1 VIPIALGIWGMV
13 DQYTKDRKTWVM
25 LFVTTIVMSIGLIL
39 FLNFSDSEVRERD
52 YFYSPAFYY
61 FAVYIGIGA
70 ASLLNELRGML
81 SRRGAR
87 PATAVYGF
95 AAVLVVLP
103 MFTLKTHYFSHDRS
117 NNYTCPAYARNMLV
131 GLEENSIL
139 FTNGDNDTFP
149 LWYIQE
155 VEGYRTDVKVVNL
168 SLLNTSWYITQCR
181 DNEPKVPITWTDEE
195 IARLAPIYTQDGW
208 IMIRDIAVGHI
219 LRANEW
225 QKPIYF
231 AVTIPSETFA
241 PYRELLEFEGLA
253 YKVVRR
259 KGQNM
264 INKAKVIDNIATKFD
279 YTSILD
285 EDWKRD
291 ESVFLPAHT
300 EHLIQNYAAAFFQMA
315 IMQHRDSLY
324 DDAIRS
330 LEAAREISPQMQPLI
345 QLLGWYYLDAGDT
358 TRALRFFEEQVEAQP
373 NNLDLRFR
381 LAGVYE
387 RTGQIAKSMGQL
399 ESILLID
406 PNNRDAMMAAAG
418 IAISH
423 DLVDKA
429 RQILS
434 EWLRKHPDD
443 TVAAQTLKDIE
454 LQLQPDPPQAGGE

>member
-1 VIPIALGIWGMV
+1 
-13 DQYTKDRKTWVM
+13 
-25 LFVTTIVMSIGLIL
+25 
-39 FLNFSDSEVRERD
+39 
-52 YFYSPAFYY
+52 
-61 FAVYIGIGA
+61 VYIGIGA
-70 ASLLNELRGML
+70 ASLLHELRGML
-81 SRRGAR
+81 SRHGAR
-87 PATAVYGF
+87 PAPALYGF
-95 AAVLVVLP
+95 AAVLVALP
-103 MFTLKTHYFSHDRS
+103 MFTLNTHYFSHDRS

-131 GLEENSIL
+131 GLEENAIL

-155 VEGYRTDVKVVNL
+155 VERYRADVKVVNL
-168 SLLNTSWYITQCR
+168 SLLNTPWYIKQCR

-195 IARLAPIYTQDGW
+195 VARLAPIYTQDGW
-208 IMIRDIAVGHI
+208 IMVRDIAVGHI

-225 QKPIYF
+225 RKPIYF

-241 PYRELLEFEGLA
+241 PYRDLLEFEGLA

-264 INKAKVIDNIATKFD
+264 INKAKVIDNITSKFD

-285 EDWKRD
+285 ENWKRD
-291 ESVFLPAHT
+291 ESVYLPSHT

-315 IMQHRDSLY
+315 LMHHRDSLY

-358 TRALRFFEEQVEAQP
+358 TRAIQFFEDQVEAQP

-399 ESILLID
+399 EAIMLID
-406 PNNRDAMMAAAG
+406 PNNRDAMMAAVG

-423 DLVDKA
+423 DMVGKA

-434 EWLRKHPDD
+434 EWLRKRPND
-443 TVAAQTLKDIE
+443 TAAAQTLEDIE
-454 LQLQPDPPQAGGE
+454 RQLRLDPPQTGGE